1 MVTVQGDLIVLMFT
15 WIAVIPVLVVA
26 AWFLGLRLEGLLALE
41 AMFVSVSSSIY
52 TISKIPKKKDDD

>member
-1 MVTVQGDLIVLMFT
+1 MVTVRGDLIVLMFI
-15 WIAVIPVLVVA
+15 WIAVIPVFIVA
-26 AWFLGLRLEGLLALE
+26 AWFFRLRLEGVLALE